1 MSQRI
6 DENGK
11 VTLYAE
17 LIKDMNLATGDF
29 VVFVRND
36 AGCWE
41 VRRADEV
48 AQKMKVAWDAADAR
62 ETHSKDDRQA
72 KPL

>member
-11 VTLYAE
+11 VALYDE
-17 LIKDMNLATGDF
+17 LIKDMKLATGDF

-36 AGCWE
+36 AGRWE
-41 VRRADEV
+41 VRRADEI
-48 AQKMKVAWDAADAR
+48 AQKMKVAWDAADL
-62 ETHSKDDRQA
+62 ETHIA
-72 KPL
+72 

>member
-6 DENGK
+6 DEDGK
-11 VTLYAE
+11 VTLYVE
-17 LIKDMNLATGDF
+17 LIEDMRLETGDF

-36 AGCWE
+36 AGRWE

-48 AQKMKVAWDAADAR
+48 AQKMKAAWDAADAR
-62 ETHSKDDRQA
+62 KTHSKDDRQTI
-72 KPL
+72 PL